1 MKSKVALL
9 LLLGC
14 VFCASAQN
22 SAPAN
27 FDGKT
32 WWEHVKV
39 LAADDMEGRETG
51 SPGLAKAAA
60 YIVQQAQKDGL
71 QPVGSDGFYQPVKF
85 RSKQIDETQSSL
97 SLVHDGREEPLVL
110 GEDAIFSTRVDLA
123 PE

>member
-1 MKSKVALL
+1 MKSRMAFLF
-9 LLLGC
+9 LLGC
-14 VFCASAQN
+14 VFYASAQN
-22 SAPAN
+22 SLSAG

-32 WWEHVKV
+32 WWTHVKV

-51 SPGLAKAAA
+51 SPGLARTAA

-110 GEDAIFSTRVDLA
+110 GEDAIL
-123 PE
+123 